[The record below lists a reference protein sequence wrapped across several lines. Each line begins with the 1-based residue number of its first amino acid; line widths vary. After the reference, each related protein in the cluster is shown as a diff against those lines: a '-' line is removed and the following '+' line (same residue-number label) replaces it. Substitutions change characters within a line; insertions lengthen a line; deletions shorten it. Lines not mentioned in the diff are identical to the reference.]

1 MHGQDLNLC
10 LGSVSTQITHGKVD
24 IVADVR
30 SMFHQVKVN
39 PWA

>member
-10 LGSVSTQITHGKVD
+10 LGSALTQFRQRKFAIF
-24 IVADVR
+24 ADVR

-39 PWA
+39 PQA